1 MMETN
6 SITSINIEDF
16 KDSDFE
22 DPISLLEALAKK
34 RNQSSRILL
43 DPQSKESE
51 YFTVSQIAR
60 IFNVEEADFLK
71 AIETGDVVAD
81 RVVPLFTKDTVEQ
94 FLNTRDK
101 DSSTLYESFMQ
112 EISHMRV
119 NYSYK
124 PVLIMALLN
133 GASSNGE
140 MSLSDIVDYFLTYYQ
155 ERAAAGLLREKDD
168 SSFVK
173 YPNDRNQAEKT
184 IVRYP
189 ITVLANKGFM
199 TYNRDLAVVR
209 IASPIWSRIDL
220 ETNAFIK
227 ARCER
232 ILEEYFSLIQK

>member
-1 MMETN
+1 METN
-6 SITSINIEDF
+6 SISSVNIEDF
-16 KDSDFE
+16 KDSDFG
-22 DPISLLEALAKK
+22 DPISLLEALSKK
-34 RNQSSRILL
+34 RNHSSLLLSDSQS
-43 DPQSKESE
+43 QEAE

-60 IFNVEEADFLK
+60 AFNVEEADFLK
-71 AIETGDVVAD
+71 AIENGEVAAD

-94 FLNTRDK
+94 FLSNRNK
-101 DSSTLYESFMQ
+101 GSSILYESFMQ

-140 MSLSDIVDYFLTYYQ
+140 MAISDIVDYFMTYYQ
-155 ERAAAGLLREKDD
+155 ERAAAGLIKEKDD

-173 YPNDRNQAEKT
+173 YPNDRNQAGKT

-189 ITVLANKGFM
+189 ITVFVNKGFM
-199 TYNRDLAVVR
+199 TYDRDSAVVK
-209 IASPIWSRIDL
+209 IANPIWSRIDL
-220 ETNAFIK
+220 ETKAFIE

-232 ILEEYFSLIQK
+232 ILEEYFSLI

>member
-16 KDSDFE
+16 KDSDFG

-140 MSLSDIVDYFLTYYQ
+140 MSHLMATIAWYGSASAKRRFISS
-155 ERAAAGLLREKDD
+155 RSAADSFEVKCVTFIF
-168 SSFVK
+168 SSF
-173 YPNDRNQAEKT
+173 PNNLETATIWRSPSSSAEK
-184 IVRYP
+184 V
-189 ITVLANKGFM
+189 
-199 TYNRDLAVVR
+199 
-209 IASPIWSRIDL
+209 S
-220 ETNAFIK
+220 
-227 ARCER
+227 
-232 ILEEYFSLIQK
+232 SL